1 MNILAIGSHPDDI
14 EFGCSGTLIK
24 YKRTGANIFLLVL
37 SEGSSGG
44 SSNERKR
51 EQMES
56 AKIIG
61 ANEVF
66 WGEYEDTKIPSNK
79 DLIDRM
85 EYYMAKVKPD
95 FIFANY
101 PEDTHQ
107 DHRNL
112 ASAVISAARHTKNL
126 LFYEGPTSV
135 NFNPNVFVDVSDVF
149 DDKIRCLEAHASQV
163 TKTNIEGLSIL
174 DIANAS
180 AHFRGTQGRVRF
192 AEGFHPL
199 RLFINI

>member
-61 ANEVF
+61 AN
-66 WGEYEDTKIPSNK
+66 
-79 DLIDRM
+79 
-85 EYYMAKVKPD
+85 
-95 FIFANY
+95 
-101 PEDTHQ
+101 
-107 DHRNL
+107 
-112 ASAVISAARHTKNL
+112 
-126 LFYEGPTSV
+126 
-135 NFNPNVFVDVSDVF
+135 
-149 DDKIRCLEAHASQV
+149 
-163 TKTNIEGLSIL
+163 
-174 DIANAS
+174 
-180 AHFRGTQGRVRF
+180 
-192 AEGFHPL
+192 
-199 RLFINI
+199 